1 MRTTTRTVC
10 IAVLLSVIFP
20 ARAQAGEAL
29 ECGGGNV
36 QQQLPGPDRTGLS
49 PGAAEVAG
57 LIGVLP
63 LLERLDRLPENER
76 RATGGPMS
84 LEALTVRQQVV
95 EAIIATSLEVD
106 GVIAEIDGEIAQAR
120 DVRSYLESRRDHR
133 IGVNTIAN
141 LVTGGGVG
149 VFSQLLQI
157 KNSTAGNI
165 VGAAAGG
172 ASSLLTVLALRQQ
185 QGGRQSLGIAPNM
198 LAKLLDR
205 KPEFHSDYPE
215 AVWRYLNSSPPAEQ
229 GTESRR
235 ERLIREWTRLGRIG
249 PAGNPKAQSRI
260 DLLTSSISTQRGQSI
275 DVLADREM
283 MLADVRAS
291 LSLMKRDLGRL
302 ATALRE
308 R

>member
-1 MRTTTRTVC
+1 MKTSTRTVPC
-10 IAVLLSVIFP
+10 VVMLLSLIFP
-20 ARAQAGEAL
+20 LLAQPREAL
-29 ECGGGNV
+29 EGDGGNV
-36 QQQLPGPDRTGLS
+36 RQQTSGPDSVGLS

-57 LIGVLP
+57 LIHVLP
-63 LLERLDRLPENER
+63 LLERLGRLPEDER
-76 RATGGPMS
+76 RAAMT
-84 LEALTVRQQVV
+84 LEALALREQIL
-95 EAIIATSLEVD
+95 EGIIAASLEVD
-106 GVIAEIDGEIAQAR
+106 GVMAEIDSEMAQAR
-120 DVRSYLESRRDHR
+120 EVRAYLESRRDRR

-149 VFSQLLQI
+149 VFGQLLQI

-172 ASSLLTVLALRQQ
+172 ASTFLSVLALRQL

-198 LAKLLDR
+198 LAKLFDR

-215 AVWRYLNSSPPAEQ
+215 AVWRYLNSPPPTDA

-235 ERLIREWTRLGRIG
+235 ERLIREWISIGRVCPG
-249 PAGNPKAQSRI
+249 CTAKAQSRI
-260 DLLTSSISTQRGQSI
+260 DLLTSGISAQRGQTI
-275 DVLADREM
+275 DLLADREV
-283 MLADVRAS
+283 MLADLRS
-291 LSLMKRDLGRL
+291 QLSLMKRDLGRL